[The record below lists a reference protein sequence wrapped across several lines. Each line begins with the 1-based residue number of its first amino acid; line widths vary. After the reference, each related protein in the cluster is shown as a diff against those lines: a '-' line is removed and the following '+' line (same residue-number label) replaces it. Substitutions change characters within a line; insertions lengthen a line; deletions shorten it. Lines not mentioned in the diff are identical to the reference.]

1 VREKFITFAR
11 VNFLRIRYW
20 PKLQFHV
27 PQPCQKGSA
36 RRKGDARDRWQFS
49 CSSVYLGDRL
59 RFMGWPICLVPRSV
73 LLIRYK
79 WLVVPPVPSAS
90 LVTDRREL
98 FPVLWDSNVIW
109 VVLVAGGERRGG
121 CGRQQGEQGD
131 INTEGTTVFL
141 GKESMLVFRGSCPS
155 LTAVIILI

>member
-1 VREKFITFAR
+1 MKIYFSNKNIIDKKSNRNGWLFNSKRLREKKITFAR

-20 PKLQFHV
+20 SKLQFHV
-27 PQPCQKGSA
+27 PHPSA
-36 RRKGDARDRWQFS
+36 RRAVREVRAMLEIIGGFS
-49 CSSVYLGDRL
+49 CSSVYLGEWL
-59 RFMGWPICLVPRSV
+59 RFMGWLICLFPRSV

-109 VVLVAGGERRGG
+109 VVLVAGGEEGV
-121 CGRQQGEQGD
+121 GEASR
-131 INTEGTTVFL
+131 GTT
-141 GKESMLVFRGSCPS
+141 GS
-155 LTAVIILI
+155 